1 MVLGLFDSIPYAE
14 GTAELRAG
22 DTLLIFSDGVTETWS
37 AKDDEFGDQRL
48 AEVGL
53 RGRGLDAAGLQTEIL
68 RELEAFAAGTRA
80 TDDRTLI
87 VLKRY

>member
-1 MVLGLFDSIPYAE
+1 M
-14 GTAELRAG
+14 AELRPG

-37 AKDDEFGDQRL
+37 AEGDEFGEERL
-48 AEVGL
+48 GAVAV

-68 RELEAFAAGTRA
+68 RELDVFEAGTKA

>member
-1 MVLGLFDSIPYAE
+1 MVLGLSSDAHEE
-14 GTAELRAG
+14 GVAELRAG

-37 AKDDEFGDQRL
+37 IKGDEFGDQRL
-48 AEVGL
+48 GEVAV

-68 RELEAFAAGTRA
+68 RELEVFEAGTKS